1 MRPPVETLVELARR
15 HAVYCRRDIAGV
27 MAALRVEF
35 GAREHPVGGAV
46 RAVMVDLIARVRTL
60 IEQGRA
66 DRTIPPGPPAR
77 ELAGA
82 ALAAIE
88 GAVIALAGRPG
99 DDEEIAERSSA
110 ACSASGDTAILRPG
124 RAAAPLP

>member
-1 MRPPVETLVELARR
+1 M
-15 HAVYCRRDIAGV
+15 
-27 MAALRVEF
+27 
-35 GAREHPVGGAV
+35 

-99 DDEEIAERSSA
+99 DDEEIAERVVR
-110 ACSASGDTAILRPG
+110 GLLG
-124 RAAAPLP
+124 VG